1 MITLANIKI
10 NCLDMNKI
18 LIIAEILAVVA
29 TWQFH
34 LDVSHPQTW
43 HVQNCAYFVP
53 KLINTIAQ
61 TRNLKVFIDFS
72 LSFSIHIHLIT
83 K

>member
-43 HVQNCAYFVP
+43 QVQNCAYFVP
-53 KLINTIAQ
+53 KLINTM
-61 TRNLKVFIDFS
+61 LKPEIWKSSLISPFPSVFIY
-72 LSFSIHIHLIT
+72 I
-83 K
+83 